1 MTETRRYSVTGMS
14 CAHCESA
21 VRAEVEQL
29 HGVSS
34 LEVSA
39 DTGRLE
45 ITVSGSAGD
54 GEGDAEGAVLT
65 DEAVIAAVDEAG
77 YDAVRQP

>member
-21 VRAEVEQL
+21 IRAEVEQL
-29 HGVSS
+29 PGVSA

-45 ITVSGSAGD
+45 IAVSD
-54 GEGDAEGAVLT
+54 PEEGAADAALT

-77 YDAVRQP
+77 YDAARQA